1 MDCVVLQ
8 TTVNLFHAPPVYVTS
23 PWDERDHAR
32 HGFGAP
38 EPLTGKDHRPA
49 NSLDTKGSAI

>member
-1 MDCVVLQ
+1 MLICELWSVVLQ

-23 PWDERDHAR
+23 PWDERDAR

-38 EPLTGKDHRPA
+38 EPPTGKDHGPA
-49 NSLDTKGSAI
+49 S